1 MGCVASK
8 EATDNGPV
16 TSSVGG
22 THFPN
27 FTKPRAF
34 LVKPAPTVS
43 ELAAK
48 REEFWHTSPS
58 YGGAREIWDVLK
70 AAADA
75 QDIETARLFVESAD
89 HRRPAGHVRVLRRAR
104 GTIRDSKVGHGGP
117 VQPATRPAG
126 HPKKRRR
133 RPKTPSEETR
143 RSTLPGHHS
152 HRRVKE
158 REREREKRERERE
171 RERRPE
177 RRRAKMGS
185 NGSERDARSE

>member
-8 EATDNGPV
+8 EATDNEPV

-34 LVKPAPTVS
+34 LVKPALTVS

-70 AAADA
+70 AAVDA

-89 HRRPAGHVRVLRRAR
+89 IIVALPDMSVCYDVRGGRYEIPKWVMADPSNLRPDPPG
-104 GTIRDSKVGHGGP
+104 
-117 VQPATRPAG
+117 
-126 HPKKRRR
+126 
-133 RPKTPSEETR
+133 TR
-143 RSTLPGHHS
+143 RSEDDDRTAERGNASPPLSPGTI
-152 HRRVKE
+152 
-158 REREREKRERERE
+158 
-171 RERRPE
+171 
-177 RRRAKMGS
+177 AI
-185 NGSERDARSE
+185 AA